1 MILFR
6 QDEQDDPGVNLGRA
20 NILHFPFSIWDLSFV
35 IALPTERV
43 CSHCQMPNGNWSME
57 NEKTVDVLPH
67 QLILKHPVHPVLK
80 FYFAA
85 SSTAS

>member
-1 MILFR
+1 MIR
-6 QDEQDDPGVNLGRA
+6 DW
-20 NILHFPFSIWDLSFV
+20 IWDAPIFFIFHLEFV

-43 CSHCQMPNGNWSME
+43 CSQCQMPNGNWSME
-57 NEKTVDVLPH
+57 NEKNVDVLPH
-67 QLILKHPVHPVLK
+67 QLILKNPVHPVLK